1 MSGERL
7 RIVAAAGLVIGALLG
22 MAGTFA
28 PSAELR
34 GLAWGVDGTALIV
47 GVALLAVHHL
57 RQGNEQLAA
66 GFLVF
71 LAGETLIVSGSAM
84 ELAAS
89 APTVAAGFGLWA
101 AALALARQGDWSNCS
116 DPARCPGGS
125 DVRRCGTDT
134 AVQATAVLCVSIPGD
149 HVVRMGLGARE
160 IESEPAWRRLA
171 FRSRYRPCRARRNA
185 AEQHQRHRERHDHPA
200 IVMHLDERP
209 HQRHSDRAADLAAG
223 IQDSRC
229 YTGHPAR
236 RRRQHASRH
245 RGCDVA

>member
-71 LAGETLIVSGSAM
+71 LAGETLIVSGSRM
-84 ELAAS
+84 ELEAS
-89 APTVAAGFGLWA
+89 APTFAAGAGLWA
-101 AALALARQGDWSNCS
+101 AALALVSASPVMPTFVRVTGTIAALLFAVTAARMLQG
-116 DPARCPGGS
+116 GGLTPLS
-125 DVRRCGTDT
+125 TPLPFY
-134 AVQATAVLCVSIPGD
+134 AYP
-149 HVVRMGLGARE
+149 
-160 IESEPAWRRLA
+160 
-171 FRSRYRPCRARRNA
+171 F
-185 AEQHQRHRERHDHPA
+185 
-200 IVMHLDERP
+200 
-209 HQRHSDRAADLAAG
+209 LAATLLG
-223 IQDSRC
+223 WAWVHRPLGGDS
-229 YTGHPAR
+229 
-236 RRRQHASRH
+236 ASGDTPR
-245 RGCDVA
+245 